1 MKKEIE
7 KTKQFKLSFFKRL
20 KMSIVN
26 FEEYHFIAADGAKRA
41 IGYFLLI
48 MVFFSIALSI
58 GLNIKFEQRANEAI
72 EYTKSDL
79 PNFEIVDNKFKI
91 DSENPIILEKDNYKV
106 IIDNDPNYE
115 KYSEDLN
122 NYDGTV
128 LLFNQNNIIA
138 KFDYTS
144 SIAFNYNSFTN
155 YISEENTI
163 NKESFLN
170 FVTNNRIKI
179 NLIIYGYMLLE
190 IFLIFTLST
199 LIDILAL
206 SLIGTITAKIAGIP
220 LKFGALF
227 SMAVSASTLSII
239 INLIYLNLKIFT
251 NFNIPQFQV
260 LYTLISYIYLVT
272 AIFIMRSNILKGKLD
287 FETKNNDA
295 EES

>member
-1 MKKEIE
+1 M
-7 KTKQFKLSFFKRL
+7 
-20 KMSIVN
+20 
-26 FEEYHFIAADGAKRA
+26 
-41 IGYFLLI
+41 
-48 MVFFSIALSI
+48 
-58 GLNIKFEQRANEAI
+58 
-72 EYTKSDL
+72 
-79 PNFEIVDNKFKI
+79 
-91 DSENPIILEKDNYKV
+91 
-106 IIDNDPNYE
+106 
-115 KYSEDLN
+115 
-122 NYDGTV
+122 
-128 LLFNQNNIIA
+128 
-138 KFDYTS
+138 
-144 SIAFNYNSFTN
+144 
-155 YISEENTI
+155 
-163 NKESFLN
+163 
-170 FVTNNRIKI
+170 
-179 NLIIYGYMLLE
+179 IIYGYILLE

-272 AIFIMRSNILKGKLD
+272 SIFIMRSNILKGKLD